1 MAETAELM
9 GRSTVTSLLS
19 TSPTFHR
26 ANHIHTIHGQLAIE
40 QPPLSLE
47 QMTVVLNGKHVLVPP
62 KDIAEVNNAYEI
74 YAWLDELD
82 SHSID
87 DLLVL

>member
-1 MAETAELM
+1 
-9 GRSTVTSLLS
+9 
-19 TSPTFHR
+19 
-26 ANHIHTIHGQLAIE
+26 
-40 QPPLSLE
+40 
-47 QMTVVLNGKHVLVPP
+47 MTVVLNGKHVLVPPP

>member
-1 MAETAELM
+1 
-9 GRSTVTSLLS
+9 
-19 TSPTFHR
+19 
-26 ANHIHTIHGQLAIE
+26 
-40 QPPLSLE
+40 
-47 QMTVVLNGKHVLVPP
+47 MTVVLNGKHVLVPP
-62 KDIAEVNNAYEI
+62 KDIAEVNNAYEV